1 MDALIEELNTKLND
15 WQPAVA
21 DQVRRCILEIIE
33 MADQDVLDILRT
45 RKVEQEV
52 LDLLDEPSYS
62 TSKMRSLLTLH
73 QKCVS
78 EAHRRYLCLPLC

>member
-1 MDALIEELNTKLND
+1 MDALIEELNTKLNY

-45 RKVEQEV
+45 RTVEQEV
-52 LDLLDEPSYS
+52 LDLLDEP
-62 TSKMRSLLTLH
+62 
-73 QKCVS
+73 
-78 EAHRRYLCLPLC
+78 